1 MNKKFSTFLAGV
13 ALLSA
18 MSANAQ
24 NLASAPVGA
33 DAAKVVKLDEAARKG
48 VYQIRDDK
56 GQALVIENG
65 KYAFKT
71 VSSLTDLKASLWC
84 VKVTEEGSGKEP
96 IYDFFNK
103 ATGETLAVSDLDAS
117 AIKAGTFATT
127 DSLTVGESFGGWA
140 FSSTY
145 ETTLLDNQ
153 PMYTYYEP
161 DYVLLLTKGTNNG
174 LQAKRVLAKDIR
186 QDAKSK
192 GAVELTLFNAGTY
205 VLSASEINEYVK
217 DNKFVLTFEKDANAD
232 VNPLSTTQFVA
243 KGVADK
249 KDSNTARNFVFV
261 TSKEDAN
268 QYLKVDTAA
277 NGVGI
282 QFLKFGWTDES
293 KEPSKDVEN
302 SSLADQHKFLFTY
315 RPSTDSLYIQ
325 VMQARYKNEKTPEK
339 YWNQVTNIID
349 YGTTYHDI
357 FCAGDEVGGP
367 VGADSL
373 FVKLQNF
380 TVADRIA
387 TIGLKPI
394 NTHIKYNATNCFVQS
409 DKTSKDNGL
418 YIIKNAKG
426 EVLAAPIHEN
436 DNVGNNTIEWVK
448 LDEQQPLHMPAYQW
462 VVTKTLSTATS
473 LATSPITITNREF
486 PNKKWNNV
494 QLRLNDKG
502 EIIASSSEFNN
513 VTFDQIKDSTII
525 KDKKLGYNYLSNN
538 ELIVNK
544 YKFNYLNPFT
554 QDYWIA
560 NGADKDSL
568 IYVKQDANEYILTE
582 GSTAEY
588 GIDVDATLLKKIP
601 GLAQLERTN
610 YVIAKNKT
618 AKLVKAYGSK
628 YSMGAANYGTVAE
641 VDTFFFKENNHYDG
655 KHYYAILETAYD
667 NTKHAAYIADLNK
680 ETSKVGI
687 ADDGMTAGLKVQLL
701 NESRTS
707 AFTVEPSDAPLYRRF
722 NKAILGEDE
731 KDGPDSLLFVEKY
744 RKEYLMDEGNSSFTD
759 EFVDYLGIWSKE
771 KAENKLAM
779 RIDTAWL
786 NRGAGNVKPQYLIS
800 VARDDQGAIET
811 IPCDEAD
818 DKHFY
823 IDDKGVAHKT
833 DKWHCQHAKQG
844 RTGFA
849 YGKYLVS
856 FADSARMKDSN
867 TKPWM
872 DITNGYTRVG
882 FVKAVHAGDSLF
894 ILVNEFKN
902 MKPADLDTADIVKAY
917 TAAKINGKYIVNLQG
932 DQHKNVTWSFRYVDP
947 DKAANVT
954 EEDPNVN
961 AFMFESNVYTDEKLD
976 TPDYDAV
983 AGAQKNI
990 PLSNVHGLGNAIA
1003 PNYAAWLKMQN
1014 GCLVLTRYDS
1024 DFNSSKTGG
1033 DAALVFNVAQKTDAD
1048 DMVTSIDGANVEG
1061 VSVVATNGAV
1071 TVQGAAGKPVVI
1083 TNILGKVVAETV
1095 LSSDNATIAVPA
1107 GIVAVAV
1114 DGEEAVKVVVK

>member
-1 MNKKFSTFLAGV
+1 MNKKFSTLLAGV

-24 NLASAPVGA
+24 LANAPVGA
-33 DAAKVVKLDEAARKG
+33 GAGAVQKLDEAAQKG
-48 VYQIRDDK
+48 VYQIRDNA
-56 GQALVIENG
+56 GNVLVIENG

-71 VSSLTDLKASLWC
+71 VANLSDLKASLWC
-84 VKVTEEGSGKEP
+84 VKVTEEASGKEP

-103 ATGETLAVSDLDAS
+103 STGETLAVSDLDAS
-117 AIKAGTFATT
+117 AIKAGTFAST

-145 ETTLLDNQ
+145 VTSLLPDQ

-161 DYVLLLTKGTNNG
+161 DYVLLLTKGANNG
-174 LQAKRVLAKDIR
+174 LQAKRVLAQDIR
-186 QDAKSK
+186 QNASSND
-192 GAVELTLFNAGTY
+192 AVELTLFNAGTY

-217 DNKFVLTFEKDANAD
+217 DNKFVLTFDKDANAD
-232 VNPLSTTQFVA
+232 VNPFSTTEFVA
-243 KGVADK
+243 KAVADK
-249 KDSNTARNFVFV
+249 KADNTTRDFFFV
-261 TSKEDAN
+261 TSKADAN

-293 KEPSKDVEN
+293 KEPSANVEN
-302 SSLADQHKFLFTY
+302 STLADQHKFLFTY

-325 VMQARYKNEKTPEK
+325 VKQVRYKNEKTPEK
-339 YWNQVTNIID
+339 YWNQVSNIIN
-349 YGTTYHDI
+349 YGITYQDI
-357 FCAGDEVGGP
+357 FSTGTAVS
-367 VGADSL
+367 ADSL

-394 NTHIKYNATNCFVQS
+394 NTHIKYNATNCFVKS
-409 DKTSKDNGL
+409 DKTSLENGL

-426 EVLAAPIHEN
+426 QVLAAPIHEN
-436 DNVGNNTIEWVK
+436 DNAGNNKLEWVT
-448 LDEQQPLHMPAYQW
+448 LDEQDPMHMPAYQF
-462 VVTKTLSTATS
+462 VITKTLSSATAQ
-473 LATSPITITNREF
+473 ATSPINVVNREF
-486 PNKKWNNV
+486 PSLKSANV
-494 QLRLNDKG
+494 QLRLNEKG
-502 EIIASSSEFNN
+502 EIVASVANLNN
-513 VTFDQIKDSTII
+513 ATFVQIKDSAII
-525 KDKKLGYNYLSNN
+525 KDAKLGYKYLSKN

-554 QDYWIA
+554 QEYWIA

-568 IYVKQDANEYILTE
+568 IYVKQAANEYTLSE
-582 GSTAEY
+582 GSTAAY
-588 GIDVDATLLKKIP
+588 GIDVDAALLKKIP

-610 YVIAKNKT
+610 YVIAKNKS

-667 NTKHAAYIADLNK
+667 NTNNAAYIANLNTA
-680 ETSKVGI
+680 TSKVGI

-722 NKAILGEDE
+722 NKAILGENE
-731 KDGPDSLLFVEKY
+731 NDGPDSLVFVEKY
-744 RKEYLMDEGNSSFTD
+744 RKEYLMDEGNKNFTD
-759 EFVDYLGIWSKE
+759 EFVDYLGIWSKD

-844 RTGFA
+844 RAGFA

-856 FADSARMKDSN
+856 FADSARADKK
-867 TKPWM
+867 KPYM
-872 DITNGYTRVG
+872 DIDNGYTRVG

-917 TAAKINGKYIVNLQG
+917 KAAKIDGTYIVNLQN
-932 DQHKNVTWSFRYVDP
+932 DQHKNVTWSFRYADP
-947 DKAANVT
+947 DKAATVT
-954 EEDPNVN
+954 EEGDAN
-961 AFMFESNVYTDEKLD
+961 AFMFESNVYTD
-976 TPDYDAV
+976 TPETSV
-983 AGAQKNI
+983 NGNV

-1003 PNYAAWLKMQN
+1003 PKYAAWLKMQN
-1014 GCLVLTRYDS
+1014 GCLVLTRGDS

-1033 DAALVFNVAQKTDAD
+1033 DAALVFNVAQPTTE
-1048 DMVTSIDGANVEG
+1048 DMVTSNDNINNVEG
-1061 VSVVATNGAV
+1061 VSVVAGNGTV
-1071 TVQGAAGKPVVI
+1071 TVQGAAGKSVVI
-1083 TNILGKVVAETV
+1083 TNILGKVGAETV
-1095 LSSDNATIAVPA
+1095 LTSDNATIAVPA

-1114 DGEEAVKVVVK
+1114 DGEEAVKTIVK

>member
-232 VNPLSTTQFVA
+232 VNPFSTTQFVA

-349 YGTTYHDI
+349 YATTYHDI
-357 FCAGDEVGGP
+357 F
-367 VGADSL
+367 
-373 FVKLQNF
+373 
-380 TVADRIA
+380 
-387 TIGLKPI
+387 
-394 NTHIKYNATNCFVQS
+394 
-409 DKTSKDNGL
+409 
-418 YIIKNAKG
+418 
-426 EVLAAPIHEN
+426 
-436 DNVGNNTIEWVK
+436 
-448 LDEQQPLHMPAYQW
+448 
-462 VVTKTLSTATS
+462 
-473 LATSPITITNREF
+473 
-486 PNKKWNNV
+486 
-494 QLRLNDKG
+494 
-502 EIIASSSEFNN
+502 
-513 VTFDQIKDSTII
+513 
-525 KDKKLGYNYLSNN
+525 
-538 ELIVNK
+538 
-544 YKFNYLNPFT
+544 
-554 QDYWIA
+554 
-560 NGADKDSL
+560 
-568 IYVKQDANEYILTE
+568 
-582 GSTAEY
+582 
-588 GIDVDATLLKKIP
+588 
-601 GLAQLERTN
+601 
-610 YVIAKNKT
+610 
-618 AKLVKAYGSK
+618 
-628 YSMGAANYGTVAE
+628 
-641 VDTFFFKENNHYDG
+641 
-655 KHYYAILETAYD
+655 
-667 NTKHAAYIADLNK
+667 
-680 ETSKVGI
+680 
-687 ADDGMTAGLKVQLL
+687 
-701 NESRTS
+701 
-707 AFTVEPSDAPLYRRF
+707 
-722 NKAILGEDE
+722 
-731 KDGPDSLLFVEKY
+731 
-744 RKEYLMDEGNSSFTD
+744 
-759 EFVDYLGIWSKE
+759 
-771 KAENKLAM
+771 
-779 RIDTAWL
+779 
-786 NRGAGNVKPQYLIS
+786 
-800 VARDDQGAIET
+800 
-811 IPCDEAD
+811 
-818 DKHFY
+818 
-823 IDDKGVAHKT
+823 
-833 DKWHCQHAKQG
+833 
-844 RTGFA
+844 
-849 YGKYLVS
+849 
-856 FADSARMKDSN
+856 
-867 TKPWM
+867 
-872 DITNGYTRVG
+872 
-882 FVKAVHAGDSLF
+882 
-894 ILVNEFKN
+894 
-902 MKPADLDTADIVKAY
+902 
-917 TAAKINGKYIVNLQG
+917 
-932 DQHKNVTWSFRYVDP
+932 
-947 DKAANVT
+947 
-954 EEDPNVN
+954 
-961 AFMFESNVYTDEKLD
+961 
-976 TPDYDAV
+976 
-983 AGAQKNI
+983 
-990 PLSNVHGLGNAIA
+990 
-1003 PNYAAWLKMQN
+1003 
-1014 GCLVLTRYDS
+1014 
-1024 DFNSSKTGG
+1024 
-1033 DAALVFNVAQKTDAD
+1033 
-1048 DMVTSIDGANVEG
+1048 
-1061 VSVVATNGAV
+1061 
-1071 TVQGAAGKPVVI
+1071 
-1083 TNILGKVVAETV
+1083 
-1095 LSSDNATIAVPA
+1095 
-1107 GIVAVAV
+1107 
-1114 DGEEAVKVVVK
+1114 